1 METIDQIQEIQIKK
15 KKWLNLKWVS
25 MIKLR

>member
-1 METIDQIQEIQIKK
+1 METLDQIQEIQIKK